1 MGRAMR
7 AVRRENGG
15 FWTFRE
21 VNARKRTV
29 RLSIRTV
36 VDAYWRFV
44 ITFGGARRAPE
55 VAEKCAR
62 SPT

>member
-36 VDAYWRFV
+36 VDAYGRFV
-44 ITFGGARRAPE
+44 ITFGGARAPPDG
-55 VAEKCAR
+55 EKMC
-62 SPT
+62 TET